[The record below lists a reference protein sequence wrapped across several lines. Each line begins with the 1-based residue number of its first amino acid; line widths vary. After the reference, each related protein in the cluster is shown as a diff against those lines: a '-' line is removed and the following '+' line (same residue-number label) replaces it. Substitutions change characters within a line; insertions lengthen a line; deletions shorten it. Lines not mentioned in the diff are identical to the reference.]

1 MFESPN
7 QEKASD
13 YEMKLMTLDQKHLDI
28 PETDYSS
35 VIKMPSGEPQRIVR
49 DLSQLGKPVNL
60 ELKTKVS
67 DQMEDTTINNTMA
80 THDFEHKDVNPELE
94 MKANGNRIAPRPQES
109 RSKKIGTTNLVKK
122 LVNDVKATGNHI
134 VPRYAALEFGPLDFG
149 TKLFQ
154 EVIFGNTKNKVPNIK
169 ILPDNGCQP
178 GQNANPA
185 CQPNPAWRCHQQSE
199 DSRLQKGE
207 F

>member
-1 MFESPN
+1 M
-7 QEKASD
+7 
-13 YEMKLMTLDQKHLDI
+13 
-28 PETDYSS
+28 
-35 VIKMPSGEPQRIVR
+35 
-49 DLSQLGKPVNL
+49 
-60 ELKTKVS
+60 
-67 DQMEDTTINNTMA
+67 
-80 THDFEHKDVNPELE
+80 ELE
-94 MKANGNRIAPRPQES
+94 AKVGSHKEHSMLATDIIIKNHRKLCDTEKETFDKMVDDVKANGGHIVPRLQEPS
-109 RSKKIGTTNLVKK
+109 SEKIGTDGLVKK

-134 VPRYAALEFGPLDFG
+134 VPRYAALDFGPLDFG

-169 ILPDNGCQP
+169 ILPGNGCQP